1 MELIPGKLVT
11 IHLVDENFLFADD
24 IREKYIK
31 NNKYQVKVY
40 PSTESFFRSVKE
52 KASLFKKGQ
61 IVIFAVKLEKAD
73 KKITSDLINK
83 TVSLMPDVDIINIC
97 HEKELEKGTSF
108 IRNGRIIHII
118 NNENALYR
126 IENAI
131 KWVLAKT
138 NLENKQKLFKAVLWI
153 MIVSLIITTAI
164 IFLHLFVS

>member
-24 IREKYIK
+24 IKEKYLR
-31 NNKYQVKVY
+31 NNKYQVKDY
-40 PSTESFFRSVKE
+40 PSTESFFIYVKE
-52 KASLFKKGQ
+52 KASLFKEGQ
-61 IVIFAVKLEKAD
+61 IVIFAVNLEKPD
-73 KKITSDLINK
+73 KKITSDLINR
-83 TVSLMPDVDIINIC
+83 TVSLMPDIDIINIC
-97 HEKELEKGTSF
+97 HEKELEKGASS

-138 NLENKQKLFKAVLWI
+138 NLENKQKFFKAVFWV
-153 MIVSLIITTAI
+153 MIVSLIITTTI
-164 IFLHLFVS
+164 ISLRLFVY